1 MHTDMA
7 AVHAALDQLCDP
19 EIPVVSLR
27 EMGILRDVHVSDT
40 GVVRRWNKSMTISC
54 KVFNNLVYRVK

>member
-7 AVHAALDQLCDP
+7 AVHAALDQLCDT

-27 EMGILRDVHVSDT
+27 EMGILREVYMTDT
-40 GVVRRWNKSMTISC
+40 GVEVVITPT
-54 KVFNNLVYRVK
+54 